1 MVVTLTDASDF
12 TYGNGRSLT
21 NSSRRKPLCNDIFP
35 VDLLYRNNWPLNA
48 VKMEMY
54 YRHFNKKNLYIYTIL

>member
-21 NSSRRKPLCNDIFP
+21 NGSRRKPLCIDIFP
-35 VDLLYRNNWPLNA
+35 VDLLHRNNWLLDA
-48 VKMEMY
+48 AKIEIH
-54 YRHFNKKNLYIYTIL
+54 YRHFN